1 MNDGAGDGPG
11 LTGDGSQN
19 AGGASTGTATP
30 GSGDVTATAS
40 GDSAGTGR
48 PAPPMDMSFLAVS
61 GVVGFFTLAG
71 TLLL

>member
-1 MNDGAGDGPG
+1 MTAGAGDGPG

-19 AGGASTGTATP
+19 AGGSSTGTATP
-30 GSGDVTATAS
+30 GSGDVSATAS
-40 GDSAGTGR
+40 GDNGASGR
-48 PAPPMDMSFLAVS
+48 PAPPMDMSFLVVT